1 MKTAK
6 DFAHLKINGYKNIN
20 EIKLINTR
28 LHSIQTLFGD
38 LNAKILILLHDPK
51 NFFYYYK
58 LSKKNKDFFRHDES
72 SVTNLNLVK
81 IFKPNFDLV
90 NINGVK
96 AKSCGLFAANIIWLL
111 RDDLNKN
118 IVKSNT
124 DNSLIRE
131 CRSVFFETIES
142 LKNLKLIIA
151 FGHVPYYACE
161 NYFGFK
167 VDLKKDILNNR
178 KKLIKYKNKSFFIV
192 PAPSP
197 SPRAKFF
204 SERIWTNQ
212 EQEWQKSMSAWIK
225 LIK

>member
-20 EIKLINTR
+20 EIKLINKR

-38 LNAKILILLHDPK
+38 LNAKILILLHNPA

-58 LSKKNKDFFRHDES
+58 LSKKKKDFFRHDES
-72 SVTNLNLVK
+72 SVTNINLVK
-81 IFKPNFDLV
+81 IFKPHFELV
-90 NINGVK
+90 NINGCN
-96 AKSCGLFAANIIWLL
+96 ARTCGLFAANIIWLL

-118 IVKSNT
+118 IIKSNT
-124 DNSLIRE
+124 DNSLIKE

-151 FGHVPYYACE
+151 FGHIPYYACE
-161 NYFGFK
+161 NYFGYK
-167 VDLKKDILNNR
+167 VDLKKDILNHR

-192 PAPSP
+192 PAPST

>member
-6 DFAHLKINGYKNIN
+6 NFAHLKVNGYKNVN
-20 EIKLINTR
+20 EIKLINNR

-38 LNAKILILLHDPK
+38 LNAKILILLHNPT
-51 NFFYYYK
+51 NFFFYYK
-58 LSKKNKDFFRHDES
+58 LSKKKKDFFRHDEN
-72 SVTNLNLVK
+72 SVTNINLVK
-81 IFKPNFDLV
+81 IFKPNFELV
-90 NINGVK
+90 NIKGSN
-96 AKSCGLFAANIIWLL
+96 ARTCGLFAANIIWLL

-118 IVKSNT
+118 IKKNNP

-131 CRSVFFETIES
+131 CRTVFFETIDS

-204 SERIWTNQ
+204 SERIWINQ
-212 EQEWQKSMSAWIK
+212 EQEWQRSMSAWTK